1 MTKNIKILLIGPI
14 SPPVTGCSVVNDLV
28 LEKLNQEEGFRVDC
42 INRAYPEFNEAIGEF
57 SLKKV
62 FFYVSQYI
70 QAFKIFKAD
79 FTYVAIGLT
88 FFGVLKDAPFILFSK
103 LIGKQVVIHVHGNYL
118 NTQYA
123 LLSGL
128 KKKLFHFILSRANK
142 GIVSSELLKDNLTPF
157 LKPKNI
163 FWMPYFVEKTLKN
176 ITEKDVVNTDGLN
189 ILYLS
194 NLMEGK
200 GVFDV
205 FEALKR
211 LNEKGISYKAKI
223 IGGIDLENK
232 NKTFDYIN
240 SNPNIEYCKPIRGQ
254 DKIDAYLASNVFI
267 LPTYYK
273 MEGQPIALLEAMLT
287 GHIIITTDH
296 AGILDICSDKNG
308 YIVNKKD
315 PRQIAEK
322 LEHIANNVD
331 SFTDMMIHNHLYAK
345 NNYKPED
352 FITRLAAI
360 FKKHYYE

>member
-1 MTKNIKILLIGPI
+1 MRTHKKNSKILLIGPL

-28 LEKLNQEEGFRVDC
+28 LEKLNQEQGFSVNC

-57 SLKKV
+57 SFKKV

-70 QAFKIFKAD
+70 QAFKIVKTD
-79 FTYVAIGLT
+79 ITYVAIGLT

-118 NTQYA
+118 KTQYA
-123 LLSGL
+123 LLSGV
-128 KKKLFHFILSRANK
+128 KKKMFHFILSRANK
-142 GIVSSELLKDNLTPF
+142 GIVSSKLLKDNLTPF
-157 LKPKNI
+157 LKADKI
-163 FWMPYFVEKTLKN
+163 FWMPYFVEKTLKDF
-176 ITEKDVVNTDGLN
+176 TEKEAVNTNGLN

-205 FEALKR
+205 FEALKI
-211 LNEKGISYKAKI
+211 LNKKEVPYKAKI
-223 IGGIDLENK
+223 VGGIDLENK
-232 NKTFDYIN
+232 NKVFDYIN
-240 SNPNIEYCKPIRGQ
+240 SNPNIEYSKPIRGQ
-254 DKIDAYLASNVFI
+254 EKIDAYLASNVFV

-296 AGILDICSDKNG
+296 AGILDICTEKNG

-315 PRQIAEK
+315 PRHIAEK
-322 LEHIANNVD
+322 LEYIANNLEN
-331 SFTDMMIHNHLYAK
+331 FTNMMVHNHVYAK
-345 NNYKPED
+345 TNYKPED
-352 FITRLAAI
+352 FISRLTTI
-360 FKKHYYE
+360 LRK